1 MNHDNSIYLLLAGGG
16 PVGDAEVEA
25 VAAVGGALLP
35 LHPEVPLILLDI
47 YLAEVG
53 ESFRTG

>member
-1 MNHDNSIYLLLAGGG
+1 MAGGG

-35 LHPEVPLILLDI
+35 LHPEVTLILLDI